1 MGLDWG
7 GGVVVGVVGLGVMMR
22 IVCLVNAVCGWMGVM
37 IRIVYRV
44 QVVYVELDAV
54 FTGDTAAAVA

>member
-22 IVCLVNAVCGWMGVM
+22 IVCLVNAACGWMGVM
-37 IRIVYRV
+37 MRIVYRV
-44 QVVYVELDAV
+44 RVVDVGVDAI
-54 FTGDTAAAVA
+54 FADAAAVA